1 MEKTFNELAHE
12 LLQKFEEVNE
22 IGAQIVTKATDGIDL
37 DELVEG
43 GTVNAD
49 RTQILGIIVSENF
62 ATVNNHYEVL
72 VDTLDTLIDIEK
84 DSDGE

>member
-1 MEKTFNELAHE
+1 MKKTFNELAHE

-22 IGAQIVTKATDGIDL
+22 IGSEIVKKATDDIDL

-43 GTVNAD
+43 GTVKAD

-62 ATVNNHYEVL
+62 AMVNNHYEVL

-84 DSDGE
+84 DSDDE